1 MSCIFAQVMRFR
13 GGTTFKTAWLTCG
26 IPHPKRK
33 MNRKLLSLYGPSS
46 LKLDYITYS
55 KRQTFQFCMTTMNV
69 LLAKDWP
76 KKSFKKKNQLFILKF
91 LRKNFFYSDQVILS
105 IIWVIWN
112 VTPDSKKQDIE
123 ICWTNSKWSES
134 RVLLKLVFCSW
145 TS

>member
-13 GGTTFKTAWLTCG
+13 CGTTFKTAWLTCG

-76 KKSFKKKNQLFILKF
+76 KKSFKRKTVIHIKISKEKLFLQGSGDFKHYLSHLKRHTGF
-91 LRKNFFYSDQVILS
+91 
-105 IIWVIWN
+105 
-112 VTPDSKKQDIE
+112 KKQDIE
-123 ICWTNSKWSES
+123 ICWTNSKLSES

>member
-76 KKSFKKKNQLFILKF
+76 KKSFKRKTVIHINISKEKLFLQWSGDFKHYLSHLKRHTGFEKNKISRFVELTRNYQ
-91 LRKNFFYSDQVILS
+91 N
-105 IIWVIWN
+105 
-112 VTPDSKKQDIE
+112 
-123 ICWTNSKWSES
+123 